1 MAMSELGNISER
13 RTYQL
18 IAGKRGLPS
27 FLVAEPGLNSGFMIP
42 QYAAAAIVSQNKQ
55 LCTPASVDS
64 IESSQGQEDH
74 VSMGG
79 NAATKAL
86 RVANNLER
94 ILAIELFN
102 AAQALDFRKPVKS
115 SAFIENFV
123 SEYRKVVEFV
133 KVDKVMYTEI
143 AKSVDF
149 LKNYQL
155 GEKIFE
161 K

>member
-1 MAMSELGNISER
+1 
-13 RTYQL
+13 
-18 IAGKRGLPS
+18 
-27 FLVAEPGLNSGFMIP
+27 
-42 QYAAAAIVSQNKQ
+42 
-55 LCTPASVDS
+55 
-64 IESSQGQEDH
+64 
-74 VSMGG
+74 MGG